1 MTLKQMFENALV
13 AVNKVETPSLL
24 LNDFNFFANKAV
36 YQICNKNYNN
46 YEINQQLT
54 DNLRILKATSIIDVD
69 PILNNLDAY
78 KVTLP
83 SDYYHILGCICVFT
97 LNAATNC
104 KEAGTTIKSSAIR
117 LTSDMWPRVIENYY
131 NQPTY
136 KRPYFFLNHLN
147 QSNLI
152 PTDPHTST
160 QGTDISEATSAT
172 VVTGGLPDTIDISTF
187 STSLVDKIAKVRY
200 GNASA
205 VLMEIRCGNSTTYT
219 LNKVIV
225 DYLKVPQ
232 YLKLTQEEIDNID
245 DSSQILEWPDYMC
258 YEILNEL
265 VALMLE
271 NASDPRLQ
279 TNIPINQSITSPIQG
294 LAKK

>member
-1 MTLKQMFENALV
+1 MFEKALIE
-13 AVNKVETPSLL
+13 VNKVETPSLL
-24 LNDFNFFANKAV
+24 LNDFNFFVNKAV
-36 YQICNKNYNN
+36 YQICNKNYNS

-54 DNLRILKATSIIDVD
+54 DNLRILKATSIIDVN
-69 PILNNLDAY
+69 PTLNDLDAY

-83 SDYYHILGCICVFT
+83 SDYYHILGCICIFK
-97 LNAATNC
+97 LNSAIAC
-104 KEAGTTIKSSAIR
+104 KEAESTIKSSAVR

-131 NQPTY
+131 NQPSY

-147 QSNLI
+147 QNNVI
-152 PTDPHTST
+152 PTDPYTPT
-160 QGTDISEATSAT
+160 QGTDISGATSAT
-172 VVTGGLPDTIDISTF
+172 VVTGGLPNTINISSF
-187 STSLVDKIAKVRY
+187 STSLVNKIAKVRY

-219 LNKVIV
+219 LNKVVI

-232 YLKLTQEEIDNID
+232 YLELTQEEIDNTNDI
-245 DSSQILEWPDYMC
+245 SQILEWPDYMC

-265 VALMLE
+265 VTLMLE